1 MNVTCYKCGQAGHIR
16 TNCPCLTKVR
26 TAAVRADDTE
36 DPETDPQ
43 EEDEVLPPDKE
54 GEGDNSE
61 HQEEQLDVHLEPQY
75 QWDTEEEEETDDN
88 IVSYRTNAIRIVLD
102 TEKQVMAKIMALQTN
117 ATVLSKTV
125 EPMHSHRSRHR
136 E

>member
-1 MNVTCYKCGQAGHIR
+1 MNITCYECGQGGHIR
-16 TNCPCLTKVR
+16 TNCPHLMKVR
-26 TAAVRADDTE
+26 MVAIRADSTE
-36 DPETDPQ
+36 DPGMDPQ
-43 EEDEVLPPDKE
+43 EEDEALPPDKE

-61 HQEEQLDVHLEPQY
+61 HQEEQLDVHMEPQY

-88 IVSYRTNAIRIVLD
+88 AVSYRTNAIRIVLD
-102 TEKQVMAKIMALQTN
+102 TEKQVMPKIMAVQMNTM
-117 ATVLSKTV
+117 VLNKTV